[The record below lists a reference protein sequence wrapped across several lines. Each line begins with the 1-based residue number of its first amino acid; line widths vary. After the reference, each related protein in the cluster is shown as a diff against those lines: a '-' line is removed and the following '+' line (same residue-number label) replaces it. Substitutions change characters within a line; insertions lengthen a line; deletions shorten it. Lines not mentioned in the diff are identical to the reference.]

1 MSALVPIALFGWIP
15 TVLAIFLRRPPQQAV
30 LISFMGAWLLLPE
43 AEYELS
49 GIPDYTKMSAT
60 CLGILGACA
69 LFDWKRLR
77 QVRLQG
83 YDFPLLLWC
92 MSPLPSSLSNGL
104 GLYDGLAQSLDQIFT
119 WGLPYLVGRLYFTD
133 ATGLRALALAIV
145 IGGLAYVPLC
155 LIEIRLSPQLHRLVY
170 GYHQHQFAQSM
181 RGGGFRPT
189 VFMEHGLMVGMWMA
203 TASLLAVWLWAMQG
217 LRRISLPAI
226 GRVSFAG
233 PLMILLVTTVLC
245 KSYGALALLCV
256 GLATLFVSRALG
268 TRAILATLLL
278 VPPLYCVTRSA
289 GIFEGRGLV
298 ETAAG
303 IDLERAESLAFR
315 LRNEDLLVEKA
326 LQRPVFGWGGWSR
339 ARVYDWKGEDVSTT
353 DGQWVVAL
361 GDRGIFGLTMF
372 LAALLTPALRTF
384 AHAPARRW
392 REPGIGAGV
401 GLAMVL
407 VLYAVDSLLNAMK
420 NPVFVLIA
428 GGLNASASRLLLPR
442 RSQAETQRE
451 TPGLPVPVRAR

>member
-1 MSALVPIALFGWIP
+1 MFGWIP

-30 LISFMGAWLLLPE
+30 LISFMSAWLLLPE

-60 CLGILGACA
+60 CLGILGACV
-69 LFDWKRLR
+69 LFDGKRLR
-77 QVRLQG
+77 QIRLQG

-92 MSPLPSSLSNGL
+92 MSPLPSSISNGL
-104 GLYDGLAQSLDQIFT
+104 GLYDGLAQSLDQVFT
-119 WGLPYLVGRLYFTD
+119 WGLPYLIGRLYFTD
-133 ATGLRALALAIV
+133 ASGLRALAFAIV

-181 RGGGFRPT
+181 RAGGFRPT

-203 TASLLAVWLWAMQG
+203 TASLLAVWLWTMRA
-217 LRRISLPAI
+217 LPRISLPAI
-226 GRVSFAG
+226 GKISFGG
-233 PLMILLVTTVLC
+233 PLLLLLATTVLC
-245 KSYGALALLCV
+245 KSYGALALLCI
-256 GLATLFVSRALG
+256 GLASLFAGRVLR
-268 TRAILATLLL
+268 TRAILAALLL
-278 VPPLYCVTRSA
+278 VPPLYCVTRST
-289 GIFEGRGLV
+289 GIFDGRSLV
-298 ETAAG
+298 ETAAS

-315 LRNEDLLVEKA
+315 LRNEDMLVEKA
-326 LQRPVFGWGGWSR
+326 LQQPVFGWGGWSR
-339 ARVYDWKGEDVSTT
+339 ARVYDWQGEDVSTT
-353 DGQWVVAL
+353 DGQWIVAL

-372 LAALLTPALRTF
+372 LAALLTPALRIF
-384 AHAPARRW
+384 AHSPAGRW
-392 REPGIGAGV
+392 REPGIAAGV

-428 GGLNASASRLLLPR
+428 GGLNAAATNLAPAR
-442 RSQAETQRE
+442 RSQAATQPERSR
-451 TPGLPVPVRAR
+451 PPIPVRSQ